1 MEILLQEVVLA
12 VEPLLTAVHVCE
24 GGISNSSITG
34 LSNYQTKMLTYVQVC
49 DITYC

>member
-24 GGISNSSITG
+24 GGIRNSSIAE
-34 LSNYQTKMLTYVQVC
+34 LSNYPINV
-49 DITYC
+49 DICA